1 MLVRMPFF
9 VQNASYL
16 YLIKTVLINPLF
28 KCQQFKSVRTYFPD
42 ELKDDGNYNFLYDGQ
57 HFKKYCN
64 NNSCDNNLEQINSA
78 CLHLFNALFGDHN
91 AFKDNSKNNID
102 VVYYIIIWLSYML
115 SLKENGIN
123 KLNDFYT
130 KHIEKNTHYTNT
142 IYGVSAYNCYKK
154 IIDQKKDLLD
164 MNNNIISNFYKA
176 FKSLCEMYSTFGG
189 NTSNCKKISDK
200 ANQFFEEYKEL
211 NNYSDITKGRPY
223 YKLLSTLS
231 NDYDNLKN
239 ICKDAQGS
247 KFPTLPEINTPKDT
261 IKIPEETSEQK
272 FEQKSATNSA
282 QNYDIRSSSSSIV
295 SKLIPVVSIFVAI
308 SIFLGISYKYS
319 LFGFRKRSQKH
330 LREKLKK

>member
-1 MLVRMPFF
+1 M
-9 VQNASYL
+9 N
-16 YLIKTVLINPLF
+16 
-28 KCQQFKSVRTYFPD
+28 
-42 ELKDDGNYNFLYDGQ
+42 
-57 HFKKYCN
+57 KKVYCTN
-64 NNSCDNNLEQINSA
+64 NNCATEFDKINA
-78 CLHLFNALFGDHN
+78 GCLYLFNALFVDYN
-91 AFKDNSKNNID
+91 AFKDNSNNNID

-115 SLKENGIN
+115 SLKKDNGIN
-123 KLNDFYT
+123 KLNDFYID
-130 KHIEKNTHYTNT
+130 HIEKNTHY
-142 IYGVSAYNCYKK
+142 IKKIEGVREYKCYKK

-200 ANQFFEEYKEL
+200 ANQFFEEYNEL
-211 NNYSDITKGRPY
+211 NNYSDITKGSPY

-231 NDYDNLKN
+231 NDYDHLKN

-247 KFPTLPEINTPKDT
+247 NFPTLPEINTPKDT
-261 IKIPEETSEQK
+261 IKIPGEFSEQK

-330 LREKLKK
+330 LRGKLKK